1 MYRLMAAGVLQQG
14 LDFCVVGYNTYAGE
28 DTVAG
33 HVDHQVCDVAVWT
46 GLWVWPLGSMSLVDR
61 GLTP

>member
-1 MYRLMAAGVLQQG
+1 MYRLMAAGVLRQG

-33 HVDHQVCDVAVWT
+33 HVDHQVRYC
-46 GLWVWPLGSMSLVDR
+46 GLGLVLFF
-61 GLTP
+61 G